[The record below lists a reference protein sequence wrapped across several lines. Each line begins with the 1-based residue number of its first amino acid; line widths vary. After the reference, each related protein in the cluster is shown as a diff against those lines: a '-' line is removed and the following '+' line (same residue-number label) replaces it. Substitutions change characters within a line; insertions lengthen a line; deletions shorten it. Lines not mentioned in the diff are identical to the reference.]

1 MASLAM
7 KNDAWADMF
16 LSAALEPHLWG
27 DAIQAMARATGSR
40 HGQMIGFGPGATSF
54 NWISDI
60 DESIV
65 RRTASIDQNAP
76 DLNFRVAAD
85 RLPGRPDIV
94 HEAHYDIAR
103 KGLRADD
110 YLDLC
115 SDFDIFDGCQT
126 KLVGDSTS
134 MIGLALLRDS
144 KDGRTLEEERDIFAA
159 IAGHARMAVRLQ
171 RAVEQ
176 QGFALLSGTFESM
189 DRACWLLDATGRIG
203 GTTPR
208 AEALLSS
215 SRIRIVDGW
224 LASDRTDESRAM
236 LRSVRSVLERPDQP
250 ADPVPLADE
259 DGGVAIMLE
268 FHPLPVR
275 LWSLPFA
282 PRAIA
287 IARVGAPTDRHVQLL
302 MRSFRLTPAEADIAI
317 RLASGQTRPEIAAAR
332 GVSVETLKVQLR
344 SVYEKTGCNRE
355 SQLVRLIGL
364 LSH

>member
-1 MASLAM
+1 M
-7 KNDAWADMF
+7 KNDAWADLF

-40 HGQMIGFGPGATSF
+40 HGQLIGFGPGAAAF

-60 DESIV
+60 DESVIA
-65 RRTASIDQNAP
+65 RSAAIDQHTP
-76 DLNFRVAAD
+76 DLNFRIAAD
-85 RLPGRPDIV
+85 LVPGRPDIV

-103 KGLRADD
+103 KNLRADD

-115 SDFDIFDGCQT
+115 SDLDIFDGCHT
-126 KLVGDSTS
+126 RLVADRAS

-144 KDGRTLEEERDIFAA
+144 KDGRTGEEERAVFAA
-159 IAGHARMAVRLQ
+159 IAGHARTAVRLQ
-171 RAVEQ
+171 KAIEE
-176 QGFALLSGTFESM
+176 QGFALLAGTFEAM
-189 DRACWLLDATGRIG
+189 DRACWLLDATGRVG
-203 GTTPR
+203 GMTPR
-208 AEALLSS
+208 ADSLLTS

-224 LASDRTDESRAM
+224 LASDRPNESRAI
-236 LRSVRSVLERPDQP
+236 LRSVRSVIERPGQP
-250 ADPVPLADE
+250 ADPVALADE
-259 DGGVAIMLE
+259 GGGVAIMLE
-268 FHPLPVR
+268 FHPLPAR
-275 LWSLPFA
+275 PWSLPFA

-317 RLASGQTRPEIAAAR
+317 RLAMGQTRPEIAAAR
-332 GVSVETLKVQLR
+332 GVSVGTLKVQLR

-355 SQLVRLIGL
+355 SQLVRLVGL